1 MEWNMMEPGG
11 SGASGIG
18 SLIED
23 VYIPSDDCEDVLDE
37 IIEALL
43 KEDPK
48 LRNGRRKLSV
58 DKVIEKDLVPLVKF
72 CADEDI
78 ISRAVRL
85 LANLSQPLEVFL
97 QLGYPLGVQCQR
109 EIAAL
114 VNSSKSC
121 CVDIDFFKSVNSH
134 ISSTLGRADW
144 VVSIVQ
150 LLSLVFKDYAGV
162 LLEGDGDEED
172 KVGTTDD
179 DQSDY
184 DGSDLEFIPSQMSKF
199 LSKDFDKQLQLGTAN
214 VVDSGA
220 NSPGEDSGDGEQ
232 VVSSSVYSSP
242 DEQTEKM
249 MQTDNDSDKDKDEK
263 ARAANTKH

>member
-134 ISSTLGRADW
+134 ISSTLGRMDKL
-144 VVSIVQ
+144 VLR
-150 LLSLVFKDYAGV
+150 LLNHPQKAGV